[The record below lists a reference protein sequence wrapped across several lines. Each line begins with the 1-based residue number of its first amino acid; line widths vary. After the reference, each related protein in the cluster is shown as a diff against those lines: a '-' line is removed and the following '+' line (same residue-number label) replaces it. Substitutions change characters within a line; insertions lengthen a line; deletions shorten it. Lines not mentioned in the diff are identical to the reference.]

1 RENAIGKAA
10 NVLIDSAPASWSAP
24 PQGSCFSTA
33 ALPIHADSIKTGA
46 APVDTEHL
54 FGFVEGADIGNCGE
68 REFVLD
74 SSSRA
79 GRASGSF
86 AVTTSELEFKCVP
99 KLADFGRHGP
109 WLLRPRQ
116 HCGHRGCPARRRSN
130 DILRRAVAGH
140 GSCTGPV
147 QPDLERVAA
156 LGFRGRN
163 ERRANRSLRYRSRA
177 ARRPRAQT

>member
-1 RENAIGKAA
+1 MRAH
-10 NVLIDSAPASWSAP
+10 LWRHDASSRRGRRFRPVFVSTIEA
-24 PQGSCFSTA
+24 GVIAVAVATA

-54 FGFVEGADIGNCGE
+54 FGFVEGADIGNSGE

-116 HCGHRGCPARRRSN
+116 RCGHRGCPA
-130 DILRRAVAGH
+130 
-140 GSCTGPV
+140 
-147 QPDLERVAA
+147 
-156 LGFRGRN
+156 
-163 ERRANRSLRYRSRA
+163 
-177 ARRPRAQT
+177 